1 MNRPTA
7 MQSTEPV
14 FREEQRLSP
23 LVIGATLPVVILVAI
38 VAVYAAIAEG
48 SAQDAITGILVA
60 VLPIIFILSLYV
72 WFKLQTV
79 VTAHEIGVGFPIFAK
94 KRINLSNIRT
104 SEVTSYHA
112 LRDFGGW
119 GLRFGAKGT
128 MFNARGDR
136 AVRLVLEDGAVIFIG
151 SQRPEQ
157 LLEAISEGQ
166 RADQRH

>member
-1 MNRPTA
+1 

-14 FREEQRLSP
+14 FREEQRFSP
-23 LVIGATLPVVILVAI
+23 LLIGATLVVVVPVGILAAYSAI
-38 VAVYAAIAEG
+38 SDG
-48 SAQDAITGILVA
+48 SSQNAITGILVA

-72 WFKLQTV
+72 WFRLQTA
-79 VTAHEIGVGFPIFAK
+79 VTADEIRVGFPIFPRK
-94 KRINLSNIRT
+94 QIHLSNIRT
-104 SEVTSYHA
+104 SEVTGYHP

-136 AVRLVLEDGAVIFIG
+136 AVRLVLEDGAVVFIG

-157 LLEAISEGQ
+157 LLQAISKG
-166 RADQRH
+166 RSADQRG